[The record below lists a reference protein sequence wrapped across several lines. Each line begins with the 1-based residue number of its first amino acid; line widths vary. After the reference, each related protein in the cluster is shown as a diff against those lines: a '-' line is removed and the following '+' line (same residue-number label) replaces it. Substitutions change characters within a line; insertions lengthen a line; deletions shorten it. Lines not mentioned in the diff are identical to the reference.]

1 MMDAWHSH
9 ASLRPRQ
16 PRNPQRLSHGPKAL
30 TAPRLSHGPKSF
42 PRPQVRL
49 TPRWGSRYD
58 GTPICG
64 QSHDQ
69 DEARRIAANNRQI
82 CRSSCGGRGS
92 SEQRKR
98 VAEATLS
105 RSRVKQCPTAAS
117 RRHGPPV
124 CSLLVCC
131 PKSNSAIIYQSELIY
146 TDDLTPSF
154 QLASGVRRLEALKTS
169 VMRAKTATG
178 TNSMARTAAGLPVI
192 ETFILWRQAIVDF
205 EKAR

>member
-117 RRHGPPV
+117 RRHGPSKPMLRQQPPYARV
-124 CSLLVCC
+124 LV
-131 PKSNSAIIYQSELIY
+131 ARVLSEIKLRNN
-146 TDDLTPSF
+146 LS
-154 QLASGVRRLEALKTS
+154 K
-169 VMRAKTATG
+169 
-178 TNSMARTAAGLPVI
+178 
-192 ETFILWRQAIVDF
+192 
-205 EKAR
+205 

>member
-1 MMDAWHSH
+1 MAG
-9 ASLRPRQ
+9 AIP
-16 PRNPQRLSHGPKAL
+16 
-30 TAPRLSHGPKSF
+30 F
-42 PRPQVRL
+42 
-49 TPRWGSRYD
+49 
-58 GTPICG
+58 
-64 QSHDQ
+64 
-69 DEARRIAANNRQI
+69 
-82 CRSSCGGRGS
+82 
-92 SEQRKR
+92 
-98 VAEATLS
+98 S
-105 RSRVKQCPTAAS
+105 RSRRRKYKVTTGHTPRLPAALDRRSQCYASSLPT
-117 RRHGPPV
+117 PV